1 MKEIIKKNVAAVD
14 PLHQI
19 SFIIYY
25 KSRKTSHLVL
35 KNNLNPPPA
44 LLQRS
49 HLIYQYQ
56 CHNEGCEPH
65 STYIGMTATKLSRRL
80 TCHLQNGAPKQHQ
93 VTRHNTPLTRKQLED
108 GTKILAYENDARRL
122 AILEALFIKEHSPS
136 MNLQSHDLLTL
147 PSARAM
153 LPPAQRGPPT
163 DDVTTLSSN
172 PS

>member
-1 MKEIIKKNVAAVD
+1 
-14 PLHQI
+14 
-19 SFIIYY
+19 
-25 KSRKTSHLVL
+25 
-35 KNNLNPPPA
+35 
-44 LLQRS
+44 
-49 HLIYQYQ
+49 
-56 CHNEGCEPH
+56 
-65 STYIGMTATKLSRRL
+65 MTATKLSRRL

-93 VTRHNTPLTRKQLED
+93 VTRHNTLLTRKQLED

-153 LPPAQRGPPT
+153 LPPVQRGPPT
-163 DDVTTLSSN
+163 DDVTTSSSN